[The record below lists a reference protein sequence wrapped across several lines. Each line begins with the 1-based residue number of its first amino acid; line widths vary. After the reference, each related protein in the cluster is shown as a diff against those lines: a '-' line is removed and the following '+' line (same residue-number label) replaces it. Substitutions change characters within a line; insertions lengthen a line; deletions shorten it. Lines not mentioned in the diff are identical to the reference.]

1 MGLCPYL
8 RFTSLLLVILGPF
21 SSAFAATVEIRDN
34 RVTLSQSIQVYS
46 EPPQQVKPD
55 YIVPPDDLFKSSETV
70 VPNLG
75 LNPAKHWFKVEVRN
89 ELAHQR
95 FVVEAGYPLLD
106 YVDYFVQKD
115 GLLEG
120 PVESGDL
127 RPFSS
132 RTRPHRT
139 LNFSLDLEQG
149 ETATLYFLVQTESS
163 VQLPLT
169 LYTEAEFGDN
179 AAAESIGFGLFYG
192 SLIVIMLFN
201 FFQWLMIRELIYA
214 KYVGFLVA
222 NLLFQMA
229 INGSLFQ
236 WVLPDS
242 PALANVGVLICNFMA
257 WGFAFQFGASFVD
270 LRTVSPGFDKAVRV
284 IAVTCGIGAVASTFL
299 PYRSLVAFVVIFALA
314 FPPIFGA
321 MGIMAMR
328 AGQRSAKYFTMA
340 FALLMIGSVLYALKT
355 ATILPSHFV
364 TEYAMQI
371 GSVLQVIL
379 LSLALGEQARE
390 VFEQRDAL
398 SSEVLEKTRALSA
411 EATKRSEVE
420 RERAQAVEELRLEAE
435 TKVAL
440 FSDATHHL
448 NNPLNHIT
456 GAREIISG
464 ELALI
469 HERLDVILPD
479 DEDPDVK
486 AVRKAFR
493 QNFAKI
499 AESEMRLDDALSRA
513 SNAVSVLRAV
523 SGVDGVGVEPCYFAE
538 IWALLKE
545 RIFIA
550 DDNARLVPPV
560 EFMELKVLGAPGLY
574 VQAMEVILEEAQHV
588 PRLVYSVTSS
598 ELVIAFQGS
607 EIEVDLL
614 ESLVRKI
621 NHLVKVTGALAKL
634 NHDETVELVLPMA
647 GPEHGS
653 QLMQQE
659 GKS

>member
-1 MGLCPYL
+1 MP
-8 RFTSLLLVILGPF
+8 
-21 SSAFAATVEIRDN
+21 
-34 RVTLSQSIQVYS
+34 
-46 EPPQQVKPD
+46 
-55 YIVPPDDLFKSSETV
+55 
-70 VPNLG
+70 
-75 LNPAKHWFKVEVRN
+75 VR
-89 ELAHQR
+89 
-95 FVVEAGYPLLD
+95 
-106 YVDYFVQKD
+106 K
-115 GLLEG
+115 
-120 PVESGDL
+120 
-127 RPFSS
+127 
-132 RTRPHRT
+132 
-139 LNFSLDLEQG
+139 
-149 ETATLYFLVQTESS
+149 
-163 VQLPLT
+163 
-169 LYTEAEFGDN
+169 
-179 AAAESIGFGLFYG
+179 
-192 SLIVIMLFN
+192 
-201 FFQWLMIRELIYA
+201 
-214 KYVGFLVA
+214 
-222 NLLFQMA
+222 
-229 INGSLFQ
+229 
-236 WVLPDS
+236 
-242 PALANVGVLICNFMA
+242 
-257 WGFAFQFGASFVD
+257 
-270 LRTVSPGFDKAVRV
+270 
-284 IAVTCGIGAVASTFL
+284 
-299 PYRSLVAFVVIFALA
+299 
-314 FPPIFGA
+314 
-321 MGIMAMR
+321 
-328 AGQRSAKYFTMA
+328 
-340 FALLMIGSVLYALKT
+340 
-355 ATILPSHFV
+355 
-364 TEYAMQI
+364 
-371 GSVLQVIL
+371 
-379 LSLALGEQARE
+379 
-390 VFEQRDAL
+390 RDAL

-550 DDNARLVPPV
+550 DDNTRLVPPA

-598 ELVIAFQGS
+598 ELVIGFQGS

-614 ESLVRKI
+614 RSLVRKI

-647 GPEHGS
+647 TPEQGS
-653 QLMQQE
+653 QITQQE
-659 GKS
+659 GKA